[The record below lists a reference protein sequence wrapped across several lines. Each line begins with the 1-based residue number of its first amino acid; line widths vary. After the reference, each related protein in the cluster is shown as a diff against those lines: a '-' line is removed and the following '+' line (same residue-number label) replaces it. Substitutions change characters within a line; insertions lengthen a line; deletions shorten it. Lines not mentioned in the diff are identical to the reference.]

1 MKAILVIDEPNECID
16 CPCYRQTKEDG
27 ELFEDC
33 KAMMMP
39 LNWREVTEKP
49 IWCPLKPM
57 PTKITTAT
65 LSEREQERT
74 ELFTSMALLKTYAD
88 GWNDC
93 LKGIADD

>member
-1 MKAILVIDEPNECID
+1 MKTILVIEEPNECID

-27 ELFEDC
+27 KLFEDC

-49 IWCPLKPM
+49 SWCPLKPLPEEKKPENPDETWEEM
-57 PTKITTAT
+57 HM
-65 LSEREQERT
+65 R
-74 ELFTSMALLKTYAD
+74 F

-93 LKGIADD
+93 FKEIDE